1 MILGVGTDMVDVT
14 RIAAALED
22 HSQKFKH
29 RVFTP
34 AEQDYAEA
42 RPNPSAAYAKRFAA
56 KEAFAKALGVGL
68 KGLGAGHDQGVS
80 FTDIEISNNDLGKP
94 VIKVSEAISDMLA
107 KQAGAAGVHGGAKI
121 HLSLSDEL
129 PFASAYVII
138 EVI

>member
-42 RPNPSAAYAKRFAA
+42 RPNPPQPMPNDSPPRRRLPRRWVSA
-56 KEAFAKALGVGL
+56 
-68 KGLGAGHDQGVS
+68 
-80 FTDIEISNNDLGKP
+80 
-94 VIKVSEAISDMLA
+94 
-107 KQAGAAGVHGGAKI
+107 
-121 HLSLSDEL
+121 
-129 PFASAYVII
+129 
-138 EVI
+138 